1 MRGLIVAAIVA
12 FSSPSWALVAEAVS
26 GDLSAATG
34 SPVASEPVSFL
45 ETTASPLPE
54 TGVVIT
60 PVPMPASVIEV
71 LKPIGKSPKLRA
83 LKKPAQAKPNA
94 FPPILL
100 SRTER
105 HQLALF
111 VASTESDNTAIRR
124 FLHDENNESG
134 YDELVLQRFY
144 SRPRLASEP
153 EGEDQ
158 DADTDDLSE
167 TVRLRL
173 LFARLKA
180 VEAHALAQVADPGD
194 DLPASVRQRL
204 AEAREG
210 RCGPSPKIC
219 LTRAD

>member
-12 FSSPSWALVAEAVS
+12 FASPSWALVAEAVS
-26 GDLSAATG
+26 GDLAAAAAA
-34 SPVASEPVSFL
+34 PPASEPVSFL
-45 ETTASPLPE
+45 ETTATPLPE

-71 LKPIGKSPKLRA
+71 LKPIGKTPKLRS
-83 LKKPAQAKPNA
+83 LKKPALAKQKP

-105 HQLALF
+105 HQLALL
-111 VASTESDNTAIRR
+111 VASTETGNTALRR
-124 FLHDENNESG
+124 YLLHDENNESG

-158 DADTDDLSE
+158 DANTDDLSE

-180 VEAHALAQVADPGD
+180 VEAHVLAQVDDDGE

-204 AEAREG
+204 AEAREKAVAAH
-210 RCGPSPKIC
+210 RRKF
-219 LTRAD
+219 A